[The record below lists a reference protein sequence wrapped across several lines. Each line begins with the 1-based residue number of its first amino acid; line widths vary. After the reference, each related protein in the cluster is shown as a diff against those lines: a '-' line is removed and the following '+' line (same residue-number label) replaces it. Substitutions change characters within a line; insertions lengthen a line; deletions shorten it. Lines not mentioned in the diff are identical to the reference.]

1 MATEDIGK
9 LIDEETDRRLAIME
23 NPNYEFP
30 PKATVWDWV
39 AIAALIAVSSVLIL
53 ACMMGVIK

>member
-1 MATEDIGK
+1 MVEDIGK

-23 NPNYEFP
+23 DSSYEFP
-30 PKATVWDWV
+30 PCAGFWDWV
-39 AIAALIAVSSVLIL
+39 AIVTLIVVCMGLIA